1 MTSLR
6 AATIAV
12 LAVVLTVVGTA
23 VPTSRAE
30 APSASSAAATKR
42 IAVVALSNRPDLVS
56 GDDVTV
62 LVRKRA
68 GLDLRELR
76 VTLNGD
82 PVTRRFVP
90 DPDGRRAYLFGLR
103 RGVNTIL
110 ATAPG
115 FRGSLVVTNHGDGPL
130 FTGPRAKYYRCQ
142 GSAVDADC
150 QEPVRYSL
158 LYKST
163 DPRKPGLQP
172 YDRKN
177 PPNDVASTTTDTGVT
192 VPFIVRRE
200 DGFQNRD
207 RYTIIVL
214 FQPGK
219 RWLRGQAPP
228 QVNRKLLI
236 THGGGCGASYAPG
249 TPPLED
255 YSGTIPSETPGF
267 EQSYVAALGK
277 GFSVIS
283 TALDNTGHNCNV
295 AANAESLLMA
305 KEHFVERYAAI
316 RYTIGTGCSG
326 GSIAQHTVANAY
338 PGIYQG
344 LVTTCSYP
352 DTFTAGAQFAD
363 YHLLRLYFE
372 HPDRWGDGV
381 VWEPNQFA
389 AVEGHLSHLN
399 AVVADEGL
407 FKAAL
412 NPENDCSGTVDP
424 VAGDPSTR
432 YDSEIN
438 PTGVRCSVLDLLA
451 APLGRR
457 PESVWTPQEQAA
469 GHGFGGVPFSNDG
482 VLYGLGALE
491 SGRITAAQFVDL
503 NVKVG
508 GLNVDSEPVTERI
521 PGDPASVANAY
532 RTGHINETNNLD
544 GVAML
549 NFGGPDP
556 GIAHDYAHAFWTEDR
571 LRRDQGHTDNR
582 VMWFGATPLIGD
594 PRWAT
599 EGFLEMDR
607 WLTNVEKDSSRTPL
621 PQKIVAGKPADL
633 TDRCSNVPGVGE
645 IPGEDGEPHCVLP
658 EEAQTRLSTPRE
670 VAGGDR
676 LNDVVDCQ
684 LTPLTADMF
693 SDLLVP
699 LTEAQLA
706 TLRDVFPEGVCD
718 YSEPGTGQQGAQTWL
733 SYFSGNGQ
741 GSVVYGGRNLPGVGP
756 FQGDGLQSAGFR
768 SLLRQ

>member
-1 MTSLR
+1 MRSVRSLLVVCF
-6 AATIAV
+6 ATV
-12 LAVVLTVVGTA
+12 LAVVGVA
-23 VPTSRAE
+23 VPTAQSGAT
-30 APSASSAAATKR
+30 APAAATPKP
-42 IAVVALSNRPDLVS
+42 ITVVALSNRPDLVS
-56 GDDVTV
+56 GNDVTV
-62 LVRKRA
+62 LVRRRA
-68 GLDLRELR
+68 GLSLSKLT
-76 VTLNGD
+76 VTLNGRS
-82 PVTRRFVP
+82 VTRRFVA
-90 DPDGRRAYLFGLR
+90 DPNGRRAYLPGLR
-103 RGVNTIL
+103 RGANTII

-115 FRGSLVVTNHGDGPL
+115 FRGRLVVTNHGDGPV

-142 GSAVDADC
+142 ESAVDANC
-150 QEPVRYSL
+150 QEPVRYTF
-158 LYKST
+158 LYKSSNPT
-163 DPRKPGLQP
+163 KTGLQP
-172 YDRKN
+172 YNRKN
-177 PPNDVASTTTDTGVT
+177 PPDDVAQTTTDNGVT

-207 RYTIIVL
+207 RYTIL
-214 FQPGK
+214 TLSQPGK
-219 RWLRGQAPP
+219 PFLRGQPQP
-228 QVNRKLLI
+228 QVNRKILV

-249 TPPLED
+249 SPPLED
-255 YSGTIPSETPGF
+255 YSGTIPEGTPGQ
-267 EQSYVAALGK
+267 EQSYVVALGQ

-295 AANAESLLMA
+295 AANAESVMMA
-305 KEHFVERYAAI
+305 KEHFVERYGAI

-372 HPDRWGDGV
+372 NPDKWGEGV
-381 VWEPNQFA
+381 VWSPTQFA
-389 AVEGHLSHLN
+389 AVEGHLSHAN

-412 NPENDCSGTVDP
+412 DPENDCSGTVDP

-438 PTGVRCSVLDLLA
+438 PGGVRCSVLDLLA

-482 VLYGLGALE
+482 VLYGLNALK
-491 SGRITAAQFVDL
+491 SGQITAAQFVDL

-508 GLNVDSEPVTERI
+508 GLDIDSQPAAERI
-521 PGDPASVANAY
+521 HGDPASVANAY

-544 GVAML
+544 NVPII

-571 LRRDQGHTDNR
+571 LMRDQGHTDNR
-582 VMWFGATPLIGD
+582 VMWFGAAPLIGD
-594 PRWAT
+594 PGWAT
-599 EGFLEMDR
+599 EAMLAMDR
-607 WLTNVEKDSSRTPL
+607 WLTNIERDSSTKPL
-621 PQKIVAGKPADL
+621 SQKVIDDKPADV

-645 IPGEDGEPHCVLP
+645 IPGEDGEPQCVLP

-676 LNDVVDCQ
+676 FNDVVDCQ
-684 LTPLTADMF
+684 LTPLDRSTF
-693 SDLLVP
+693 
-699 LTEAQLA
+699 TGLA
-706 TLRDVFPEGVCD
+706 TLTDEQFATLEDVFPDGVCD
-718 YSEPGTGQQGAQTWL
+718 YAKQGTGQQGAQTWL
-733 SYFSGNGQ
+733 SYFSGNGT
-741 GSVVYGGRNLPGVGP
+741 GDVVYGGRNLPGVAP
-756 FQGDGLQSAGFR
+756 YQGDGLQSPGFR
-768 SLLRQ
+768 ALLRQ